1 MGEWKEYKIS
11 DIIKLEYG
19 KALKDYSHKAGLYDV
34 FGTNGK
40 IGKTDIYLY
49 DQPSLVIGR
58 KGAYREVHLAQGP
71 FYVIDTAFYTKKI
84 IESLSVLFLYYW
96 FKNINI
102 NLMDSGSAIPSTS
115 RDEVYDLDIFLPE
128 LEEQNKIAFILSS
141 LDKKIDLLHHQNT
154 TLEKM
159 AETIFRQWFIEEAK
173 ENWEEKTLR
182 DIANIF
188 IGRTPPRKE
197 SEWFSTNCKDIK
209 WVSIKDLGN
218 NGIFINSTAEYLT
231 EDAQKEFNI
240 PLIPKHT
247 VILSFKMTVGRVGIT
262 TENMLSNEAIAQF
275 QLKKDTVI
283 TKEYLYLFLK
293 RFNYDLLGTT
303 SSIVTSINS
312 ALIKDI
318 NIIIP
323 DKSTMCK
330 FMEIIGDFF
339 KKIESNQQ
347 QIQILTQLRD
357 TLLPKLMSGEIKVTD

>member
-1 MGEWKEYKIS
+1 
-11 DIIKLEYG
+11 
-19 KALKDYSHKAGLYDV
+19 
-34 FGTNGK
+34 
-40 IGKTDIYLY
+40 
-49 DQPSLVIGR
+49 
-58 KGAYREVHLAQGP
+58 
-71 FYVIDTAFYTKKI
+71 
-84 IESLSVLFLYYW
+84 
-96 FKNINI
+96 
-102 NLMDSGSAIPSTS
+102 MDSGSAIPSTS